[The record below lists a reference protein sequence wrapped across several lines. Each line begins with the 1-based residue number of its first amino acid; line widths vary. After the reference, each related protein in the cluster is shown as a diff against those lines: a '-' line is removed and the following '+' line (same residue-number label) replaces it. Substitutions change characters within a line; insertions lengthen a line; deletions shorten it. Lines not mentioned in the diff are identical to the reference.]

1 MIYTKTGD
9 KGTTSLVGG
18 SRVLKCSA
26 RVDAYGDLDELVSY
40 LGLCREYLESSLS
53 SDLLQIQNVLFN
65 LESIVACEKE
75 EFLSKLPP
83 VRDEDIKLL
92 EQKIDEM
99 NEVVPPL
106 KQFIIPGGDKA
117 SSHLNVARTICR
129 RCERKIVK
137 LSQEASVGNEILQ
150 YVNRLSDYLFM
161 LSRYV
166 ILQKGKE
173 ETFWKP

>member
-26 RVDAYGDLDELVSY
+26 RVDTYGDLDELVSY
-40 LGLCREYLESSLS
+40 LGLCREYLTAAES

-65 LESIVACEKE
+65 IESIIACEKQ
-75 EFLSKLPP
+75 EFLSKLPQ
-83 VRDEDIKLL
+83 VKQEDIEFL
-92 EQKIDEM
+92 ERKIDAM

-106 KQFIIPGGDKA
+106 RQFVIPGGDMA
-117 SSHLNVARTICR
+117 NSHLNVARTICR
-129 RCERKIVK
+129 RCERKIVN
-137 LSQEASVGNEILQ
+137 LSQESEVNAEVMQ

-161 LSRYV
+161 LSRY
-166 ILQKGKE
+166 ITLQQGKE

>member
-40 LGLCREYLESSLS
+40 LGLCREYLLDAES

-65 LESIVACEKE
+65 IESIIACEKE

-83 VRDEDIKLL
+83 VKQEDVEFL
-92 EQKIDEM
+92 ERKIDAM
-99 NEVVPPL
+99 NEVVPPM
-106 KQFIIPGGDKA
+106 KQFIIPGGDKT

-129 RCERKIVK
+129 RSERKIVK
-137 LSQEASVGNEILQ
+137 LSQESEVKEEVLQ
-150 YVNRLSDYLFM
+150 YVNRLSDYLFT
-161 LSRYV
+161 LGRFD
-166 ILQKGKE
+166 IKQKGKE
-173 ETFWKP
+173 ETFWRP